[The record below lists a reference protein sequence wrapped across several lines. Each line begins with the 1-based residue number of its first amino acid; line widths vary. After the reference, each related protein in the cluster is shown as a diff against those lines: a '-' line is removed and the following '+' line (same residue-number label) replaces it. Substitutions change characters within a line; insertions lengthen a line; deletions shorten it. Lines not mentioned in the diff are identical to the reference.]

1 MGRREFLKA
10 AAGAAA
16 TAGLAVVAPQA
27 VRGFEANSRIQLGV
41 IGCGGRGQWIAGLF
55 AADGRYQVAALADYF
70 KDRVTAAGEKL
81 GVPPDRRF
89 IGLDGYKQL
98 LQDKVDAVAIETPPC
113 FHPEQAVAAIQAG
126 KHTYIAKPIAVDVP
140 GALAIPAAAA
150 KVKDRLSVLVDFQ
163 TRANEFYQ
171 GAFEKIKEG
180 LIGKPVCGQAYYYA
194 GRLGAQ
200 AKPGSETA
208 RLRNWV
214 FDIALS
220 GDIIVEQNIHAL
232 DVACWFLQGHPV
244 KAAGTGGR
252 KARTDVG
259 DCWDHFVVT
268 YWYPARQGD
277 AVASPDD
284 VLLDFSSGQFTQGYA
299 DICCRIYGSLGTADS
314 HYGGLVNIR
323 AKTGGYRGGQ
333 TTGIY
338 QDGAVANIQ
347 RFAESLLAAKPIQN
361 IQESAESTLT
371 AILGRTAA
379 YEGRTVT
386 WDEMIKANAK
396 LDAKLNLPAD
406 GPESKGE

>member
-1 MGRREFLKA
+1 MGRREFLQA

-27 VRGFEANSRIQLGV
+27 VRGFEANSRIQLGL
-41 IGCGGRGQWIAGLF
+41 IGCGGRGKWIASLF
-55 AADGRYQVAALADYF
+55 AGDGRYEVAALADYF

-89 IGLDGYKQL
+89 TGLDGYKQL
-98 LQDKVDAVAIETPPC
+98 LQGKVDAVAVETPPY

-163 TRANEFYQ
+163 TRANEFYL

-268 YWYPARQGD
+268 YWYP
-277 AVASPDD
+277 DD
-284 VLLDFSSGQFTQGYA
+284 VLLDFSSGQFTQGYD
-299 DICCRIYGSLGTADS
+299 DICCRIYGSLGTVDS

-333 TTGIY
+333 TAAIY
-338 QDGAVANIQ
+338 KEGAVANIK
-347 RFAESLLAAKPIQN
+347 RFADSLLAAKPIQN

-371 AILGRTAA
+371 SILGRTAA

-386 WDEMIKANAK
+386 WDEIIKANKK
-396 LDAKLNLPAD
+396 LDAKLNLPAN
-406 GPESKGE
+406 GPETKGN

>member
-1 MGRREFLKA
+1 MGRREFLQA

-27 VRGFEANSRIQLGV
+27 VRGFEANSKIQLGV
-41 IGCGGRGQWIAGLF
+41 IGCGGRGTWIAGLF

-81 GVPPDRRF
+81 GVPADRRF

-98 LQDKVDAVAIETPPC
+98 LQGQVDAVAVETPPC

-163 TRANEFYQ
+163 TRANEFYL

-194 GRLGAQ
+194 GRLGVQ

-268 YWYPARQGD
+268 YWYP
-277 AVASPDD
+277 DD

-299 DICCRIYGSLGTADS
+299 DICCRIYGNLGTVDS

-347 RFAESLLAAKPIQN
+347 RFAESILAAKPIQN

-396 LDAKLNLPAD
+396 LDAKLNLPAN
-406 GPESKGE
+406 GPETKGE

>member
-27 VRGFEANSRIQLGV
+27 VRGFEANSKIQLGV
-41 IGCGGRGQWIAGLF
+41 IGCGGRGKWIAGLF
-55 AADGRYQVAALADYF
+55 KEDGRYEIAALADYF

-81 GVPPDRRF
+81 GVPADRRF

-98 LQDKVDAVAIETPPC
+98 LQGKVDAVAIETPPC

-150 KVKDRLSVLVDFQ
+150 QVKDPLSVLVDFQ

-194 GRLGAQ
+194 GRLGVQ

-220 GDIIVEQNIHAL
+220 GDILVEQNIHAL

-268 YWYPARQGD
+268 YWYP
-277 AVASPDD
+277 DD
-284 VLLDFSSGQFTQGYA
+284 VLLDFSSGQFTQGYD
-299 DICCRIYGSLGTADS
+299 DICCRIYGSLGTVDS

-338 QDGAVANIQ
+338 KDGAVANIK

-361 IQESAESTLT
+361 IQESAASTLT

-386 WDEMIKANAK
+386 WDEMIKANAQ
-396 LDAKLNLPAD
+396 LDAKLNLPAN
-406 GPESKGE
+406 GPEWKGQ

>member
-1 MGRREFLKA
+1 MGRREFLQA

-27 VRGFEANSRIQLGV
+27 VRGFEANSRIQLGL
-41 IGCGGRGQWIAGLF
+41 IGCGGRGKWIAGLF
-55 AADGRYQVAALADYF
+55 AGDGRYQVAALADYF

-89 IGLDGYKQL
+89 TGLDGYKQL
-98 LQDKVDAVAIETPPC
+98 LQGKVDAVAVETPPY

-163 TRANEFYQ
+163 TRANEFYL

-268 YWYPARQGD
+268 YWYP
-277 AVASPDD
+277 DD
-284 VLLDFSSGQFTQGYA
+284 VLLDFSSGQFTQGYD
-299 DICCRIYGSLGTADS
+299 DICCRIYGSLGTVDS

-333 TTGIY
+333 TAAIY
-338 QDGAVANIQ
+338 KEGAVANIK
-347 RFAESLLAAKPIQN
+347 RFADSILAAKPIQN

-371 AILGRTAA
+371 SILGRTAA

-386 WDEMIKANAK
+386 WDEIIKANKK

-406 GPESKGE
+406 GPETKGN

>member
-10 AAGAAA
+10 AGAAA
-16 TAGLAVVAPQA
+16 TAGLTVVAPQA
-27 VRGFEANSRIQLGV
+27 VRGFEANSKIQLGV
-41 IGCGGRGQWIAGLF
+41 IGCGGRGTWIAGLF

-70 KDRVTAAGEKL
+70 KDRVTGAGEKL
-81 GVPPDRRF
+81 GIPPDRRF
-89 IGLDGYKQL
+89 TGLDGYKQL
-98 LQDKVDAVAIETPPC
+98 LQGKVDAVAVETPPC
-113 FHPEQAVAAIQAG
+113 FHTEQAVAAIQAG

-194 GRLGAQ
+194 GRLGVQ

-232 DVACWFLQGHPV
+232 DVACWFLQGHPA

-268 YWYPARQGD
+268 YWY
-277 AVASPDD
+277 PDD

-299 DICCRIYGSLGTADS
+299 DICCRIYGSLGTVDS

-333 TTGIY
+333 TPGIY
-338 QDGAVANIQ
+338 QDGAVANIK
-347 RFAESLLAAKPIQN
+347 RFADSILAAKPIQN

-396 LDAKLNLPAD
+396 LDAKLNLPAN

>member
-1 MGRREFLKA
+1 MGRREFLHA

-27 VRGFEANSRIQLGV
+27 VRGFEANSKIQLGV
-41 IGCGGRGQWIAGLF
+41 IGCGGRGTWIAGLF
-55 AADGRYQVAALADYF
+55 AEDGRYQVVALADYF

-81 GVPPDRRF
+81 GVPADRRF
-89 IGLDGYKQL
+89 TGLDGYKQL
-98 LQDKVDAVAIETPPC
+98 LQGQVDAVAVESPPC

-163 TRANEFYQ
+163 TRANEFYL

-200 AKPGSETA
+200 ATPGSETA

-268 YWYPARQGD
+268 YWYP
-277 AVASPDD
+277 DD

-299 DICCRIYGSLGTADS
+299 DICCRIYGSLGTVDS

-333 TTGIY
+333 TPGIY
-338 QDGAVANIQ
+338 KEGAVANIK
-347 RFAESLLAAKPIQN
+347 RFADSILAAKPIQN

-406 GPESKGE
+406 GPETKGE

>member
-1 MGRREFLKA
+1 MAESTGGAMGRREFLKA

-27 VRGFEANSRIQLGV
+27 VRGFEANSKIQLGV
-41 IGCGGRGQWIAGLF
+41 IGCGGRGKWIAGLF
-55 AADGRYQVAALADYF
+55 AEDGRYQVAALADYF

-89 IGLDGYKQL
+89 TGLDGYKQL
-98 LQDKVDAVAIETPPC
+98 LQGKVDAVAVETPPC

-194 GRLGAQ
+194 GRLGVQ

-268 YWYPARQGD
+268 YWYP
-277 AVASPDD
+277 DD
-284 VLLDFSSGQFTQGYA
+284 VLLDFSSGQFTQGYD
-299 DICCRIYGSLGTADS
+299 DICCRIYGSLGTVDS

-333 TTGIY
+333 TAAIY
-338 QDGAVANIQ
+338 KDGAVANIK

-371 AILGRTAA
+371 SILGRTAA

-386 WDEMIKANAK
+386 WDEIIKANKK

-406 GPESKGE
+406 GPETKGN